1 MKVRI
6 ISGAVA
12 VVILAIVMCFVKT
25 PVFAVAVALMAA
37 MAVYEVLKAVKISH
51 LELIIPCMLFAIAF
65 PLKVYVSSNIAMSV
79 TVLVVLAIMV
89 IQLIRFEK
97 ISFTETATAV
107 FVTLALSFAFG
118 SLVFLRD
125 GYGGI
130 SENYRENEGI
140 YYIAIALL
148 SAWMTDTCAYFTGF
162 FLGRK
167 KLCPKISP
175 KKTVEGAIGGIVGCV
190 VFNVIATLIYNIT
203 LTEESYPV
211 LIIIPISILLSVI
224 GMCGDLSASVIK
236 RNMGIKDY
244 GKIMPGHGGIMDR
257 FDSVVFTAPALYAIL
272 LIINTVVNSRIVY

>member
-37 MAVYEVLKAVKISH
+37 LAVYEVLKAVKVTH
-51 LELIIPCMLFAIAF
+51 LELVIPAMLFALAF
-65 PLKVYVSSNIAMSV
+65 PLKVYISSNIAFGIA
-79 TVLVVLAIMV
+79 VLVILAIMV
-89 IQLIRFEK
+89 IQLLRFEK
-97 ISFTETATAV
+97 ISFTETAITA
-107 FVTLALSFAFG
+107 FVMLTLSFAFG

-125 GYGGI
+125 GYLGI
-130 SENYRENEGI
+130 SANYMENEGI

-175 KKTVEGAIGGIVGCV
+175 KKTVEGAIGGILGCV
-190 VFNVIATLIYNIT
+190 VFNIIATLIYNAT
-203 LTEESYPV
+203 LPEGQSYSI
-211 LIIIPISILLSVI
+211 LLIIPISILLSVV

-236 RNMGIKDY
+236 RNVGIKDY

-257 FDSVVFTAPALYAIL
+257 FDSVAFTAPALYAVL
-272 LIINTVVNSRIVY
+272 LIIK

>member
-25 PVFAVAVALMAA
+25 PVFAAAVALMAT
-37 MAVYEVLKAVKISH
+37 MAVYEVLKAVKVTH
-51 LELIIPCMLFAIAF
+51 LELIIPCMLFALAF
-65 PLKVYVSSNIAMSV
+65 PLKVYIGANMAIGIAA
-79 TVLVVLAIMV
+79 LVILAIMV

-97 ISFTETATAV
+97 ISFSETATAV
-107 FVTLALSFAFG
+107 FVMVTLSFAFG

-125 GYGGI
+125 GYMGI
-130 SENYRENEGI
+130 SENYLENEGI

-190 VFNVIATLIYNIT
+190 VFNVVATLIYNII
-203 LTEESYPV
+203 LPEGQSYPV
-211 LIIIPISILLSVI
+211 LIIIPISVLLSII

-257 FDSVVFTAPALYAIL
+257 FDSVAFTAPALYAIL
-272 LIINTVVNSRIVY
+272 LIIK

>member
-37 MAVYEVLKAVKISH
+37 LAVYEVLKAVKVTHI
-51 LELIIPCMLFAIAF
+51 ELIIPAMLFALAF
-65 PLKVYVSSNIAMSV
+65 PLKVYISSNIAFGIA
-79 TVLVVLAIMV
+79 VLVILAIMI
-89 IQLIRFEK
+89 IQLLRFEK
-97 ISFTETATAV
+97 ISFTETAITV
-107 FVTLALSFAFG
+107 FVMLTLSFAFG

-125 GYGGI
+125 GYLGI
-130 SENYRENEGI
+130 SANYMENEGV

-175 KKTVEGAIGGIVGCV
+175 KKTVEGAIGGILGCV
-190 VFNVIATLIYNIT
+190 VFNIVATLIYNVT
-203 LTEESYPV
+203 LPEGQSYSI
-211 LIIIPISILLSVI
+211 LLIIPISILLSVV

-236 RNMGIKDY
+236 RNVGIKDY

-257 FDSVVFTAPALYAIL
+257 FDSVAFTAPALYAVL
-272 LIINTVVNSRIVY
+272 LIIK

>member
-37 MAVYEVLKAVKISH
+37 IAVYEVLKAVKIREW
-51 LELIIPCMLFAIAF
+51 ELAIPCMLFALAF
-65 PLKVYVSSNIAMSV
+65 PLRVYIGANLAFGIAV
-79 TVLVVLAIMV
+79 FVVLAIMI
-89 IQLIRFEK
+89 IQLLRFEK
-97 ISFTETATAV
+97 ISFAKTEVAV
-107 FVTLALSFAFG
+107 FVMITLSFAFG

-125 GYGGI
+125 GYLGI
-130 SENYRENEGI
+130 SAKYMQNEGVF
-140 YYIAIALL
+140 YIAIALL

-190 VFNVIATLIYNIT
+190 VFNIIATLIYNAT
-203 LTEESYPV
+203 LPEGQSYSV
-211 LIIIPISILLSVI
+211 LLIIPISILLSVV

-236 RNMGIKDY
+236 RNVGIKDY

-272 LIINTVVNSRIVY
+272 LIIK

>member
-37 MAVYEVLKAVKISH
+37 LAVYEVLKAVKVTHI
-51 LELIIPCMLFAIAF
+51 ELIIPAMLFALAF
-65 PLKVYVSSNIAMSV
+65 PLKVYIISNIAFGIA
-79 TVLVVLAIMV
+79 VLVILAIMI
-89 IQLIRFEK
+89 IQLLRFEK
-97 ISFTETATAV
+97 ISFTETAITV
-107 FVTLALSFAFG
+107 FVMLTLSFAFG

-125 GYGGI
+125 GYLGI
-130 SENYRENEGI
+130 SANYMENEGV

-175 KKTVEGAIGGIVGCV
+175 KKTVEGAIGGILGCV
-190 VFNVIATLIYNIT
+190 VFNIVATLIYNVT
-203 LTEESYPV
+203 LPEGQSYSI
-211 LIIIPISILLSVI
+211 LLIIPISILLSVV

-236 RNMGIKDY
+236 RNVGIKDY

-257 FDSVVFTAPALYAIL
+257 FDSVAFTAPALYAVL
-272 LIINTVVNSRIVY
+272 LIIK

>member
-37 MAVYEVLKAVKISH
+37 LAVYEVLKAVKVTHI
-51 LELIIPCMLFAIAF
+51 ELIIPAMLFALAF
-65 PLKVYVSSNIAMSV
+65 PLKVYISSNIAFGIA
-79 TVLVVLAIMV
+79 VLVILAIMI
-89 IQLIRFEK
+89 IQLLRFEK
-97 ISFTETATAV
+97 ISFTETAITV
-107 FVTLALSFAFG
+107 FVMLTLSFAFG

-125 GYGGI
+125 GYLGI
-130 SENYRENEGI
+130 SANYMENEGI

-175 KKTVEGAIGGIVGCV
+175 KKTVEGAIGGILGCV
-190 VFNVIATLIYNIT
+190 VFNIVATLIYNVT
-203 LTEESYPV
+203 LPEGQSYSI
-211 LIIIPISILLSVI
+211 LLIIPISILLSVV

-236 RNMGIKDY
+236 RNVGIKDY

-257 FDSVVFTAPALYAIL
+257 FDSVAFTAPALYAVL
-272 LIINTVVNSRIVY
+272 LIIK

>member
-37 MAVYEVLKAVKISH
+37 LAVYEVLKAVKVTHI
-51 LELIIPCMLFAIAF
+51 ELVIPAMLFALAF
-65 PLKVYVSSNIAMSV
+65 PLKVYIGSNIAFGIA
-79 TVLVVLAIMV
+79 VLVILAIMV
-89 IQLIRFEK
+89 IQLLRFEK
-97 ISFTETATAV
+97 ISFAETAITV
-107 FVTLALSFAFG
+107 FVMLTLSFAFG

-125 GYGGI
+125 GYLGI
-130 SENYRENEGI
+130 SANYMENEGV

-175 KKTVEGAIGGIVGCV
+175 KKTVEGAIGGILGCV
-190 VFNVIATLIYNIT
+190 IFNIIATLIYNAT
-203 LTEESYPV
+203 LPEGQNYSI
-211 LIIIPISILLSVI
+211 LLIIPISILLSVV

-236 RNMGIKDY
+236 RNVGIKDY

-257 FDSVVFTAPALYAIL
+257 FDSVAFTAPALYAVL
-272 LIINTVVNSRIVY
+272 LIIK

>member
-37 MAVYEVLKAVKISH
+37 MAVYEVLKAVKVTH
-51 LELIIPCMLFAIAF
+51 LELIIPCMIFALAF
-65 PLKVYVSSNIAMSV
+65 PLKVYVDSNIA
-79 TVLVVLAIMV
+79 TGIFVLIILAVLI

-97 ISFTETATAV
+97 ISFSETATAI
-107 FVTLALSFAFG
+107 FVMVTLSFAFG
-118 SLVFLRD
+118 CLVFLRD

-130 SENYRENEGI
+130 SVGYRKNEGI

-190 VFNVIATLIYNIT
+190 VFNVIATVIYNIT
-203 LTEESYPV
+203 LTEEKYPV
-211 LIIIPISILLSVI
+211 LIIIPISILLSVV

-257 FDSVVFTAPALYAIL
+257 FDSVVFTAPALYAVL
-272 LIINTVVNSRIVY
+272 LIINGVVNSRVVY

>member
-12 VVILAIVMCFVKT
+12 VVILAIIMCFVKT

-37 MAVYEVLKAVKISH
+37 MAVYEVLKAVKVTH
-51 LELIIPCMLFAIAF
+51 LELVIPCMLFALAF
-65 PLKVYVSSNIAMSV
+65 PLKVYIGSNIA
-79 TVLVVLAIMV
+79 TGIAVLVILAIMIV
-89 IQLIRFEK
+89 QLIRFEK
-97 ISFTETATAV
+97 ISFTETAIAV
-107 FVTLALSFAFG
+107 FTMVVLSFAFG

-125 GYGGI
+125 GYSGI
-130 SENYRENEGI
+130 GVNYLENEGI

-190 VFNVIATLIYNIT
+190 AFNVIATVIYNLT
-203 LTEESYPV
+203 LPEGQSYPI
-211 LIIIPISILLSVI
+211 LIIIPISILLSVV
-224 GMCGDLSASVIK
+224 GMCGDLTASVLK
-236 RNMGIKDY
+236 RNVGIKDY

-257 FDSVVFTAPALYAIL
+257 FDSVVFTAPALYAVL
-272 LIINTVVNSRIVY
+272 LIIK

>member
-37 MAVYEVLKAVKISH
+37 MAVYEVLRAVKVTR
-51 LELIIPCMLFAIAF
+51 LELIIPCMLFALAF
-65 PLKVYVSSNIAMSV
+65 PLKVYISSNIA
-79 TVLVVLAIMV
+79 TGIAVLIILAIMI

-97 ISFTETATAV
+97 ISFSETATSV
-107 FVTLALSFAFG
+107 FVMVALSFAFG

-125 GYGGI
+125 GYAGI
-130 SENYRENEGI
+130 SANYMENEGI

-190 VFNVIATLIYNIT
+190 VFNLAATLIYNIT
-203 LTEESYPV
+203 LPEGQNYPV
-211 LIIIPISILLSVI
+211 LIIIPISILLSI
-224 GMCGDLSASVIK
+224 AGMCGDLSASVIK

-257 FDSVVFTAPALYAIL
+257 FDSVVFTAPALYAVL
-272 LIINTVVNSRIVY
+272 LIIQ